1 MHQTKNYTEQKL
13 KKKLNMRQPGKQTA
27 KYFKIWQKLAIYF
40 IEPHWIISKTTTHIN
55 FPLYKRL

>member
-13 KKKLNMRQPGKQTA
+13 KKKKLNMRQPDKQTA
-27 KYFKIWQKLAIYF
+27 MYLIWQKLAIYF
-40 IEPHWIISKTTTHIN
+40 VESHWIISKTTTHIN